1 MQCKYSVNIS
11 ILYIKSLKGNIKE
24 NSFSWIQILSTKFI
38 KYVNE
43 LYKKAL
49 NFKNMYMYLLNLFK
63 CKIRFIDKC

>member
-49 NFKNMYMYLLNLFK
+49 NFKNMYMY
-63 CKIRFIDKC
+63 I